1 MDEGM
6 KKLSIYMEIAGAAR
20 DEYGN
25 PQPAGVSLT
34 IGDPNGDEVVGSQY
48 RAILERITVE
58 AVLEVTFLTD
68 VYPASA
74 CRIIMPQEYQEK
86 YGDTA

>member
-1 MDEGM
+1 M
-6 KKLSIYMEIAGAAR
+6 KKLNIYLEISGAAR
-20 DEYGN
+20 DEQGN
-25 PQPAGVSLT
+25 PQPAGLSLT

-74 CRIIMPQEYQEK
+74 CRIIMPQEYNEK
-86 YGDTA
+86 YGDR

>member
-1 MDEGM
+1 M
-6 KKLSIYMEIAGAAR
+6 KKITIYMEIANAAC
-20 DEYGN
+20 DEHGN
-25 PQPAGVSLT
+25 PQPAGLSLT

-68 VYPASA
+68 MYPSSA
-74 CRIIMPQEYQEK
+74 CRIIMPQEYNEK
-86 YGDTA
+86 YGDR

>member
-1 MDEGM
+1 M
-6 KKLSIYMEIAGAAR
+6 KKITIYMEIANAAC
-20 DEYGN
+20 DEHGN
-25 PQPAGVSLT
+25 PQPAGLSLI

-58 AVLEVTFLTD
+58 AVLKVTFLTD

-74 CRIIMPQEYQEK
+74 CRIIMPQEYKEK
-86 YGDTA
+86 YGDR

>member
-1 MDEGM
+1 M
-6 KKLSIYMEIAGAAR
+6 KKLNIYLEISGAAR
-20 DEYGN
+20 DEQGN
-25 PQPAGVSLT
+25 PQPAGLSLI

-58 AVLEVTFLTD
+58 AVLKVTFLTD

-74 CRIIMPQEYQEK
+74 CRIIMPQEYKEK
-86 YGDTA
+86 YGDR